1 MQNIYKTYEVDNKLS
16 ENYKGSGLERAD
28 KEGWKV
34 TVLKPQSRTSE
45 QYEREAF
52 YQRYYWL
59 FSKPNLELV
68 FSEDSD
74 GYGLREKFMENI
86 ADPNQVDIE
95 SKLDFEMM
103 VDKLPDK
110 IKKIANLIYEGYG
123 YKDIAIKLGTTE
135 NSIKQ
140 TLKRFRDKNGTI

>member
-1 MQNIYKTYEVDNKLS
+1 MSKNNTEPMSPELYGKTFKVNTPDFEKLG
-16 ENYKGSGLERAD
+16 Y
-28 KEGWKV
+28 KV
-34 TVLKPQSRTSE
+34 TVLKPQSHTSE
-45 QYEREAF
+45 QYERELF

-59 FSKPNLELV
+59 FSKPNLNLV
-68 FSEDSD
+68 FSEDND
-74 GYGLREKFMENI
+74 EYGLREKFMENI

-95 SKLDFEMM
+95 NKLDFEMM

-135 NSIKQ
+135 NSVKQ